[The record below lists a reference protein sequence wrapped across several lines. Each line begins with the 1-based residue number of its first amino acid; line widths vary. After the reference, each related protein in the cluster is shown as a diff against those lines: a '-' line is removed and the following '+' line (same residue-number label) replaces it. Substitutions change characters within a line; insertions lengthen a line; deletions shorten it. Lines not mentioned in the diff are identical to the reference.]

1 MAGIHINNV
10 VKSYDDVP
18 VLRGVSATV
27 ADGEFVVLVGPS
39 GCGKTTLL
47 RTIAGFERPGS
58 GQVLIDEDDVT
69 RWHPARRGVAM
80 VFQSYALYPHMTVRE
95 NIAFGLKIARMSAA
109 QIEER
114 VQEATAVLQ
123 IGHLLARRPRE
134 LSGGQRQRV
143 AIGRAIVRHPRV
155 FLFDEP
161 LSNLDAELRVQM
173 RVELVKLHERLGAT
187 MIYVTHDQ
195 VEAMTM
201 ADRIVV
207 LNKGVVEQAG
217 TPLELYD
224 RPRNLFVAG
233 FLGSP
238 RMNFLDVTLAAAA
251 AGDAL
256 VSLPGG
262 GTMRVPAEAAGL
274 APGAPLVLGVRP
286 ECISLGGPG
295 DAHLPA
301 LAEVVEHLGSDVV
314 AHLRLDAGPSLQ
326 VKLDGRDPVRRG
338 AAVQAGL
345 RGDACYLFDA
355 QGTCLQA
362 LPSRPVAV

>member
-1 MAGIHINNV
+1 MAAIHIRRI
-10 VKSYDDVP
+10 VKSYADTA
-18 VLRGVSATV
+18 VLRGVSAEV
-27 ADGEFVVLVGPS
+27 AEGEFVVLVGPS

-47 RTIAGFERPGS
+47 RTVAGFERPNS
-58 GQVLIDEDDVT
+58 GQVLIGDDDVT
-69 RWHPARRGVAM
+69 AWHPARRGVAM

-95 NIAFGLKIARMSAA
+95 NIAFGLKVARMSEA
-109 QIEER
+109 QIEQR
-114 VQEATAVLQ
+114 VQEATTVLQ
-123 IGHLLARRPRE
+123 IGHLLGRRPSE

-207 LNKGVVEQAG
+207 LNKGMVEQVGA
-217 TPLELYD
+217 PLELYH
-224 RPRNLFVAG
+224 RPRNQFVAG

-238 RMNFLDVTLAAAA
+238 RMNFLNVTVQAADPSGVVVA
-251 AGDAL
+251 
-256 VSLPGG
+256 LPGA
-262 GTMRVPAEAAGL
+262 GTLQVAAEAASV

-286 ECISLGGPG
+286 ECVFLN
-295 DAHLPA
+295 DAVDARLPA
-301 LAEVVEHLGSDVV
+301 IAEVVEHLGSDVV
-314 AHLRLDAGPSLQ
+314 AHLRLESGPTLQ
-326 VKLDGRDPVRRG
+326 VKLEGHDALRRG
-338 AAVQAGL
+338 EQVEAGL
-345 RGDACYLFDA
+345 RGAACYLFDA
-355 QGTCLQA
+355 KGECLNA
-362 LPSRPVAV
+362 AHPVTA

>member
-1 MAGIHINNV
+1 M
-10 VKSYDDVP
+10 KSYADTQ
-18 VLRGVSATV
+18 VLRGVSAEV

-47 RTIAGFERPGS
+47 RTVAGFERPDS
-58 GQVLIDEDDVT
+58 GHVLIGEDDVT
-69 RWHPARRGVAM
+69 AWHPARRGVAM
-80 VFQSYALYPHMTVRE
+80 VFQSYALYPHMSVRE
-95 NIAFGLKIARMSAA
+95 NIAFGLRIARMSEA
-109 QIEER
+109 QIEQR
-114 VQEATAVLQ
+114 VQEATSVLQ

-207 LNKGVVEQAG
+207 LNRGEVEQVG

-224 RPRNLFVAG
+224 RPRNRFVAG

-238 RMNFLDVTLAAAA
+238 RMNFLDVTLVAAQP
-251 AGDAL
+251 GDVVVA
-256 VSLPGG
+256 LPGA
-262 GTMRVPAEAAGL
+262 GTLRVPADAASL
-274 APGAPLVLGVRP
+274 AQGAPLVLGVRP
-286 ECISLGGPG
+286 ECVSLGGAA

-301 LAEVVEHLGSDVV
+301 IAEVVEHLGSDVV
-314 AHLRLDAGPSLQ
+314 AHLRLEAGPTLQ
-326 VKLDGRDPVRRG
+326 IKLDGRDALRRG
-338 AAVQAGL
+338 ERVEAGL
-345 RGDACYLFDA
+345 RGDACCLFDA
-355 QGTCLQA
+355 HGACLDA
-362 LPSRPVAV
+362 LQPVPG